1 MLGHRLALIRYFLVT
16 PVDANRISGDDSGE
30 TVTVV
35 PKGEDSEYEVETDV
49 LRPWLQGRD
58 INRWRGDWSGEHAI
72 VPYSI
77 ERNENGELTYDL
89 LPQDYLENNLP
100 LTWEYLTEHRDTLES
115 REGGRFE
122 ERDDWYAFGYPKSMT
137 RFEDPKLICSEIA
150 AEATFMLDD
159 VGTWY
164 FKAAYGVQLEDEF
177 KGRTDTFAA
186 LLNSNA
192 LDFYLKHYTTLK
204 VDGYYKYT
212 TNYLT
217 PLPITWGDDDHRE
230 ELRNLIST
238 ITATLDTESKTKR
251 FPEAYI
257 GDYDGE
263 LEYITYEWQTHRY
276 PVDAE
281 VQEDVEG
288 DFTVQAGRSDVIA
301 DAAMYADNRE
311 KRKRRAEYVRE
322 AVDGR
327 NVKSCEMTTIP
338 IPRRDGGVEKLLT
351 ALHSDKTIVDGTDYD
366 ALEEQINNIVYD
378 IFGITSDEQNVIED
392 YLETFRVY

>member
-1 MLGHRLALIRYFLVT
+1 
-16 PVDANRISGDDSGE
+16 
-30 TVTVV
+30 
-35 PKGEDSEYEVETDV
+35 
-49 LRPWLQGRD
+49 
-58 INRWRGDWSGEHAI
+58 
-72 VPYSI
+72 
-77 ERNENGELTYDL
+77 
-89 LPQDYLENNLP
+89 
-100 LTWEYLTEHRDTLES
+100 
-115 REGGRFE
+115 
-122 ERDDWYAFGYPKSMT
+122 MT

-177 KGRTDTFAA
+177 KDRTDTFAA

-217 PLPITWGDDDHRE
+217 PLPITWGDDDHRAD
-230 ELRNLIST
+230 LRNLIST
-238 ITATLDTESKTKR
+238 ITTALDTESKTER

-263 LEYITYEWQTHRY
+263 LEYVTYEWQTRRY

-288 DFTVQAGRSDVIA
+288 DFTVQAGRSDVIT
-301 DAAMYADNRE
+301 DAAMYAADRE
-311 KRKRRAEYVRE
+311 ERKRRAEYVRE

-327 NVKSCEMTTIP
+327 NVKSGETTTIP
-338 IPRRDGGVEKLLT
+338 IPRKDSGVERILT
-351 ALHSDKTIVDGTDYD
+351 ALRSDKETVDETDND
-366 ALEEQINNIVYD
+366 VLEERVNDIVYD
-378 IFGITSDEQNVIED
+378 MFEIESEEQDVIEE